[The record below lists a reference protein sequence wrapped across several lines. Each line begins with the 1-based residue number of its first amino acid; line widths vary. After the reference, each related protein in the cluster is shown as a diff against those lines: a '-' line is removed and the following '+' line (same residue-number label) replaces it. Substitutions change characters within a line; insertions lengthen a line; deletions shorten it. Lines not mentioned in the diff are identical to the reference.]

1 MAFILISGSV
11 VSYAEYTDILQ
22 NDQRLF
28 EANELKVPAESGFAN
43 IQDFVEELLKRSTDR
58 INTKIK
64 ASAWW
69 KGYLAYTG
77 TAVSNPAL
85 LPNFDPNRIL
95 SRKQSFTDMCVAYSL
110 KEMILPLIA
119 DFGNPESPEVQ
130 KIKFYDTKFNDL
142 FNELLDL
149 ADWYDANDDGTVED
163 NEKAYSFNRVRRSRR
178 RVAVTKV
185 R

>member
-11 VSYAEYTDILQ
+11 VSYAEYTDVLQ

-28 EANELKVPAESGFAN
+28 EANELKIPAESGFAT
-43 IQDFVEELLKRSTDR
+43 IPDFVEELLKRSTDR

-64 ASAWW
+64 ASAWR

-77 TAVSNPAL
+77 TTVTNPAL
-85 LPNFDPNRIL
+85 LPNFNPNRIL
-95 SRKQSFTDMCVAYSL
+95 SRKQSFTDMCVAYAL

-130 KIKFYDTKFNDL
+130 KIKFYDAKFNDL
-142 FNELLDL
+142 YNELLDM
-149 ADWYDANDDGTVED
+149 ADWYDADGDGTVED
-163 NEKAYSFNRVRRSRR
+163 AEKAYTFNRVRRSRR

>member
-1 MAFILISGSV
+1 MAFILVGGNV
-11 VSYAEYTDILQ
+11 VSYAEYTDVLQ
-22 NDQRLF
+22 TDQRLF
-28 EANELKVPAESGFAN
+28 EANELKIPDESGFPN
-43 IQDFVEELLKRSTDR
+43 VTVFIEEMLERATSR

-77 TAVSNPAL
+77 TTVSNPAL
-85 LPNFDPNRIL
+85 LPDFNPNRIL
-95 SRKQSFTDMCVAYSL
+95 SRKQDFTDMCVAYAL

-130 KIKFYDTKFNDL
+130 KIKFYDAKFNDL
-142 FNELLDL
+142 FNELLDM
-149 ADWYDANDDGTVED
+149 ADWYDADGDGTVED
-163 NEKAYSFNRVRRSRR
+163 REKAYTFLPTRRSRR
-178 RVAVTKV
+178 RAAVTRV

>member
-1 MAFILISGSV
+1 MAFIVISGNV

-22 NDQRLF
+22 TDQRLF
-28 EANELKVPAESGFAN
+28 EANEIKVPAESGFADVP
-43 IQDFVEELLKRSTDR
+43 DFVEDLLRRATSR

-77 TAVSNPAL
+77 TTVSNPAL
-85 LPNFDPNRIL
+85 LPDFNPNRII
-95 SRKQSFTDMCVAYSL
+95 SRKQTFTDMCVAYAL
-110 KEMILPLIA
+110 KEMVLPLIA

-130 KIKFYDTKFNDL
+130 KIKFYDAKFNDL
-142 FNELLDL
+142 FNELLAM
-149 ADWYDANDDGTVED
+149 ADWYDADGDGTVED
-163 NEKAYSFNRVRRSRR
+163 GEKAYTFSRTRRSRR
-178 RVAVTKV
+178 RVSVARV

>member
-1 MAFILISGSV
+1 MAFLVIGGNV
-11 VSYAEYTDILQ
+11 VSYAEYTDVLQ
-22 NDQRLF
+22 TDQRLF
-28 EANELKVPAESGFAN
+28 EANELKVPAESGFPDTVTF
-43 IQDFVEELLKRSTDR
+43 IEELLERATSR

-77 TAVSNPAL
+77 TTVSNPAL
-85 LPNFDPNRIL
+85 LPNFNPNRIL
-95 SRKQSFTDMCVAYSL
+95 ARKQDFTDMCVAYAL

-130 KIKFYDTKFNDL
+130 KIKFYEAKFTDL
-142 FNELLDL
+142 FNELLDM
-149 ADWYDANDDGTVED
+149 ADWYDADGDGTVED
-163 NEKAYSFNRVRRSRR
+163 SEKAYSFRPIRRTRR
-178 RVAVTKV
+178 RVSVTKV

>member
-1 MAFILISGSV
+1 MAFIVSGGNV
-11 VSYAEYTDILQ
+11 VSYAEYTDVLQ
-22 NDQRLF
+22 NDQRVF
-28 EANELKVPAESGFAN
+28 EANELKIPAESGFTT
-43 IQDFVEELLKRSTDR
+43 IQDFVEELLRRSTDR

-77 TAVSNPAL
+77 TTVSNPAL
-85 LPNFDPNRIL
+85 LPNFNPNKIL
-95 SRKQSFTDMCVAYSL
+95 SRKQSFTDMAVAYAL

-130 KIKFYDTKFNDL
+130 KIKFYDAKFNDL
-142 FNELLDL
+142 FNELLDM
-149 ADWYDANDDGTVED
+149 ADWYDADGDGTVED
-163 NEKAYSFNRVRRSRR
+163 AEKAYTFERVRRSRR
-178 RVAVTKV
+178 RVSVTKV

>member
-1 MAFILISGSV
+1 MAFIVISGNV
-11 VSYAEYTDILQ
+11 VSYAEYTDVLQ

-28 EANELKVPAESGFAN
+28 EANELKIPAESGFTT
-43 IQDFVEELLKRSTDR
+43 IPDFVEELLKRSTDR

-77 TAVSNPAL
+77 TTVSNPAL
-85 LPNFDPNRIL
+85 LPNFNPNRIL
-95 SRKQSFTDMCVAYSL
+95 SRKQSFTDMCVAYAL

-130 KIKFYDTKFNDL
+130 KIKFYDAKFNDL
-142 FNELLDL
+142 FNELLDM
-149 ADWYDANDDGTVED
+149 ADWYDADGDGVIED
-163 NEKAYSFNRVRRSRR
+163 AEKAYTFQRVRRSRR
-178 RVAVTKV
+178 RVSITKV